1 MTIRGLGQVF
11 KALDNNKNKT
21 LDAEELENG
30 FRDFGINL
38 NTQQVEVLV
47 KHFDRDGSKTISFN
61 EFLQAIRGT
70 MNQSRIEWVKKAY
83 QKLDVNKDGLV
94 KLDDIAKIYDV
105 SKHPEIVNGTADPKQ
120 VYL

>member
-61 EFLQAIRGT
+61 EFLQAIRVSFVFYHIHLFLISG
-70 MNQSRIEWVKKAY
+70 NHEPIENRVGEKS
-83 QKLDVNKDGLV
+83 LL
-94 KLDDIAKIYDV
+94 
-105 SKHPEIVNGTADPKQ
+105 ET
-120 VYL
+120 

>member
-1 MTIRGLGQVF
+1 
-11 KALDNNKNKT
+11 
-21 LDAEELENG
+21 
-30 FRDFGINL
+30 
-38 NTQQVEVLV
+38 
-47 KHFDRDGSKTISFN
+47 
-61 EFLQAIRGT
+61 

-105 SKHPEIVNGTADPKQ
+105 SKHPEIMNGTADPKE

>member
-1 MTIRGLGQVF
+1 MPEPEALAYDAPTLIKDIRETLGKRGSMTIRGLGQVF

-61 EFLQAIRGT
+61 EFLQAIR
-70 MNQSRIEWVKKAY
+70 
-83 QKLDVNKDGLV
+83 
-94 KLDDIAKIYDV
+94 V
-105 SKHPEIVNGTADPKQ
+105 STFI
-120 VYL
+120 